1 MKNKLSFLALL
12 LLFAFTGVAAAQ
24 SQGESLGDYAR
35 AVKKVKPASTSQSGK
50 VFDNDNL
57 PAEGSV
63 SVVGKPAPADS
74 DASNQDQSASSST
87 EKASGDAQKI
97 DAKSDKKDQPE
108 LKAGQ
113 STPERDAALDALKK
127 RLDEQKQKVDL
138 LSRELDVLTKEHN
151 LKVATYYQDPSHTAD
166 ANGLFEEQSKFKQ
179 ALDEKQKALDQAKTE
194 LSDMQD
200 DARRKGAPNSML
212 E

>member
-1 MKNKLSFLALL
+1 MKIKLSFIALL
-12 LLFAFTGVAAAQ
+12 AVLAVGGVALAQ
-24 SQGESLGDYAR
+24 SQNESLGDYAR
-35 AVKKVKPASTSQSGK
+35 AVKKVKPASSSQSPK

-63 SVVGKPAPADS
+63 SVVGTPTPADS
-74 DASNQDQSASSST
+74 DAGKDQAASNSAEKSS
-87 EKASGDAQKI
+87 ADAQKI
-97 DAKSDKKDQPE
+97 DANSDKKDQPQ
-108 LKAGQ
+108 LKPGQ
-113 STPERDAALDALKK
+113 PTEQRDAALEAVKK

-151 LKVATYYQDPSHTAD
+151 LKVATYYQDPNHMAD
-166 ANGLFEEQSKFKQ
+166 PNSLFEEQSKYKEQ
-179 ALDEKQKALDQAKTE
+179 LDEKQKALDKAKTE

-200 DARRKGAPNSML
+200 DARRNGAPNSML

>member
-1 MKNKLSFLALL
+1 MKIKLSFIALLAVLALGGI
-12 LLFAFTGVAAAQ
+12 AIAQ
-24 SQGESLGDYAR
+24 SQNQSLGDYAR
-35 AVKKVKPASTSQSGK
+35 AVKKTKPESSGQGK

-63 SVVGKPAPADS
+63 SVVGKPVPADS
-74 DASNQDQSASSST
+74 DENKEQSANSSS
-87 EKASGDAQKI
+87 ENANADAKKT
-97 DAKSDKKDQPE
+97 DAKSDKKEEPQ

-113 STPERDAALDALKK
+113 PMPERDAALDALKK

-151 LKVATYYQDPSHTAD
+151 LKVATYYQDPNHMAD
-166 ANGLFEEQSKFKQ
+166 PNSLFEEQSKYKQ
-179 ALDEKQKALDQAKTE
+179 QLDEKQKALDQAKAE
-194 LSDMQD
+194 LSDMKD